1 MMTLS
6 KIAKL
11 SNVSVSTASKA
22 FSGSPE
28 VNEETR
34 EMIFRVA
41 REQGCFKKFYN
52 AKFPKLV
59 IAIIAPE
66 FKSSYY
72 TRYLS
77 CLQDA
82 LGKENCELCVST
94 TDFSPEKEESL
105 LEYYYKHSNVD
116 GILILDSHISIEDT
130 YEIPIVSLN
139 SKRKARCA
147 HEIINNMYPAMGECA
162 AYLKS
167 KGVYDVG
174 FVGEKLTTG
183 KCRSFAKA
191 LQEVGIDLPEENIS
205 TTSKR
210 FEEGGYDAMEKL
222 FAENRVPRAILC
234 AYDYMAIGA
243 IRCICDHGLRVPED
257 IAVLGM
263 DNLREDAFLNPP
275 LASISS
281 KTQALCSLG
290 AKAILGLING
300 EAVPSRQEVNSTFYL
315 RRSFQIDEQ
324 F

>member
-41 REQGCFKKFYN
+41 REYGCFKKFYN

-82 LGKENCELCVST
+82 LGGCELCVST

-116 GILILDSHISIEDT
+116 GIIVLDSHITMEDA

-139 SKRKARCA
+139 SKRNSRCP
-147 HEIINNMYPAMGECA
+147 HEIINNMYPAMQECA
-162 AYLKS
+162 AYLKG
-167 KGVYDVG
+167 KGVTDVG
-174 FVGEKLTTG
+174 FVGEKLTMG
-183 KCRSFAKA
+183 KCRSFARA
-191 LQEVGIDLPEENIS
+191 LEEVGIALPEQNIS
-205 TTSKR
+205 TTNAR
-210 FEEGGYDAMEKL
+210 FEEGGYDAMEKF
-222 FAENRVPRAILC
+222 FATGRLPRAILC

-243 IRCICDHGLRVPED
+243 IRCITDHGLRVPED

-281 KTQALCSLG
+281 KTQTLCNLG
-290 AKAILGLING
+290 AKTVLGLING
-300 EAVPSRQEVNSTFYL
+300 EEVPQKQEVNSSFYL
-315 RRSFQIDEQ
+315 RRSFEIDK
-324 F
+324 

>member
-6 KIAKL
+6 KIAQL
-11 SNVSVSTASKA
+11 ANVSVSTASKA
-22 FSGSPE
+22 FSGSAE

-41 REQGCFKKFYN
+41 REYGCFKKFYN
-52 AKFPKLV
+52 VKFPKLV

-82 LGKENCELCVST
+82 LGAENCELCVST
-94 TDFSPEKEESL
+94 TGFSPEKEESL

-116 GILILDSHISIEDT
+116 GILILDSHITIEDR

-139 SKRKARCA
+139 SKRMSRCP
-147 HEIINNMYPAMGECA
+147 HEIINNMYPAMQECA
-162 AYLKS
+162 AYLKE
-167 KGVYDVG
+167 KGVTDVG
-174 FVGEKLTTG
+174 FVGETLTLG
-183 KCRSFAKA
+183 KCRSFARA
-191 LQEVGIDLPEENIS
+191 LSEVGIELREENIR

-210 FEEGGYDAMEKL
+210 FEEGGYDAMEQFFQGGHL
-222 FAENRVPRAILC
+222 PRAILC

-243 IRCICDHGLRVPED
+243 IRCLTERNLRVPED
-257 IAVLGM
+257 VAVLGM
-263 DNLREDAFLNPP
+263 DNLRQGEYLNPP

-281 KTQALCSLG
+281 KTQTLCHLG

-300 EAVPSRQEVNSTFYL
+300 ESVPEKQEINSTFYL
-315 RRSFQIDEQ
+315 RRSFEID
-324 F
+324 

>member
-22 FSGSPE
+22 FSGSTE

-41 REQGCFKKFYN
+41 REHGCFKKFYN

-66 FKSSYY
+66 FKSAYY

-77 CLQDA
+77 CLQEA
-82 LGKENCELCVST
+82 FGKENCELCVST
-94 TDFSPEKEESL
+94 TNFSPEKEEGL

-116 GILILDSHISIEDT
+116 GILVLDSHTTIEDR

-139 SKRKARCA
+139 SKRNTHCP
-147 HEIINNMYPAMGECA
+147 HEIINNMYPAMQECA

-167 KGVYDVG
+167 KGVTDVG
-174 FVGEKLTTG
+174 FVGEALTMG
-183 KCRSFAKA
+183 KCRSFARA
-191 LQEVGIDLPEENIS
+191 LHAVGITLGEENIS
-205 TTSKR
+205 TTEKR

-222 FAENRVPRAILC
+222 FDANRVPRAILC
-234 AYDYMAIGA
+234 AYDYMAVGV
-243 IRCICDHGLRVPED
+243 IRAICDRGLRVPED

-263 DNLREDAFLNPP
+263 DNLRQDAFMNPP

-281 KTQALCSLG
+281 KTQTLCNLG

-300 EAVPSRQEVNSTFYL
+300 ENVPDRQEVDSTFYL
-315 RRSFQIDEQ
+315 RRSFEID
-324 F
+324 

>member
-22 FSGSPE
+22 FSGSTE

-41 REQGCFKKFYN
+41 REHGCFKKFYN
-52 AKFPKLV
+52 VKFPKLV

-66 FKSSYY
+66 FKSAYY

-82 LGKENCELCVST
+82 LGEENCELCVST
-94 TDFSPEKEESL
+94 TEFSPEKEESL
-105 LEYYYKHSNVD
+105 VEYYYKHSNVD
-116 GILILDSHISIEDT
+116 GILLLDSHITIEDR

-139 SKRKARCA
+139 SKRNTHCP
-147 HEIINNMYPAMGECA
+147 HEIINNMYPAMQECA

-167 KGVYDVG
+167 KGVTDVG
-174 FVGEKLTTG
+174 FVGEALTMG
-183 KCRSFAKA
+183 KCRSFARA
-191 LQEVGIDLPEENIS
+191 LHAVGITLGEENIS
-205 TTSKR
+205 TTEKR

-222 FAENRVPRAILC
+222 FNANRVPRAILC
-234 AYDYMAIGA
+234 AYDYMAVGA
-243 IRCICDHGLRVPED
+243 IRAICDRGLRVPED

-263 DNLREDAFLNPP
+263 DNLRQDAFMNPP

-281 KTQALCSLG
+281 KTKTLCNLG

-300 EAVPSRQEVNSTFYL
+300 ENVPDRQEVDSTFYL
-315 RRSFQIDEQ
+315 RRSFEID
-324 F
+324 

>member
-11 SNVSVSTASKA
+11 ANVSVSTASKA
-22 FSGSPE
+22 FSGSSE
-28 VNEETR
+28 VNVETR
-34 EMIFRVA
+34 DLIFKVA
-41 REQGCFKKFYN
+41 REHGCFKKFYN

-82 LGKENCELCVST
+82 LGEENCELCVST

-105 LEYYYKHSNVD
+105 IEYYYKHSTVD
-116 GILILDSHISIEDT
+116 GILLLDSHITIEDK

-139 SKRKARCA
+139 SKRSSQCPHK
-147 HEIINNMYPAMGECA
+147 IINNMYPAMQECA

-167 KGVYDVG
+167 KKVTDVG
-174 FVGEKLTTG
+174 FVGERLTLG
-183 KCRSFAKA
+183 KCRSFARA
-191 LQEVGIDLPEENIS
+191 LEEVGIELPEENIGVS
-205 TTSKR
+205 QKR
-210 FEEGGYDAMEKL
+210 FEEGGYDAMESL
-222 FAENRVPRAILC
+222 FGKNRVPRAILC

-243 IRCICDHGLRVPED
+243 IRCIYDHGLRVPED
-257 IAVLGM
+257 VAILGM
-263 DNLREDAFLNPP
+263 DNLRQDEYLNPP

-281 KTQALCSLG
+281 KTKTLCYLG
-290 AKAILGLING
+290 VKAILGLSNG
-300 EAVPSRQEVNSTFYL
+300 ETVPETQEVNSTFYPRL
-315 RRSFQIDEQ
+315 SFEID
-324 F
+324 

>member
-11 SNVSVSTASKA
+11 ANVSVSTASKA
-22 FSGSPE
+22 FSGSSE

-41 REQGCFKKFYN
+41 REHGCFKKFYN

-66 FKSSYY
+66 FKSAYY

-82 LGKENCELCVST
+82 LGAENCELCVST

-116 GILILDSHISIEDT
+116 GILVLDSHISIEGR

-139 SKRKARCA
+139 SKRKARYP
-147 HEIINNMYPAMGECA
+147 HEIINNMYPAMQECA

-167 KGVYDVG
+167 KNVTDVG
-174 FVGEKLTTG
+174 FVGERLTQG
-183 KCRSFAKA
+183 KCRSFAQA
-191 LQEVGIDLPEENIS
+191 LGEVGIQLPEENIS
-205 TTSKR
+205 TTEKR

-222 FAENRVPRAILC
+222 FEKNRVPRAILC
-234 AYDYMAIGA
+234 AYDYMAIGVV
-243 IRCICDHGLRVPED
+243 RCICEHGLRVPEEV
-257 IAVLGM
+257 AVLGM
-263 DNLREDAFLNPP
+263 DNLRQDEFLTPP

-281 KTQALCSLG
+281 KTQTLCNLG
-290 AKAILGLING
+290 AEAILRLING
-300 EAVPSRQEVNSTFYL
+300 ESVPDRQEVNSTFYL
-315 RRSFQIDEQ
+315 RRSFEID
-324 F
+324 

>member
-11 SNVSVSTASKA
+11 ANVSVSTASKA
-22 FSGSPE
+22 FSGSAE

-34 EMIFRVA
+34 EMIYKVA
-41 REQGCFKKFYN
+41 REHGCFKKFYN

-82 LGKENCELCVST
+82 LEEENCELCVST

-105 LEYYYKHSNVD
+105 IEYYYKHSSVD
-116 GILILDSHISIEDT
+116 GILLLDSHITVEDK

-139 SKRKARCA
+139 SKRNSRCP
-147 HEIINNMYPAMGECA
+147 HEIINNMYPAMQECA

-167 KGVYDVG
+167 KKVTDVG
-174 FVGEKLTTG
+174 FVGERLTQG
-183 KCRSFAKA
+183 KCLSFTRA
-191 LQEVGIDLPEENIS
+191 LAEVGIELPEENIG
-205 TTSKR
+205 TTQKR
-210 FEEGGYDAMEKL
+210 FEEGGYDAMETL
-222 FAENRVPRAILC
+222 FGKNRIPRAILC

-243 IRCICDHGLRVPED
+243 IRCIYDHGFRVPED

-263 DNLREDAFLNPP
+263 DNLRQDEFLNPP

-281 KTQALCSLG
+281 KTQTLCDLG
-290 AKAILGLING
+290 VKAVLGLING
-300 EAVPSRQEVNSTFYL
+300 EAVPEIQEVNSTFYL
-315 RRSFQIDEQ
+315 RRSFEID
-324 F
+324 

>member
-34 EMIFRVA
+34 EHIFRVA

-66 FKSSYY
+66 FKSAYY

-77 CLQDA
+77 CLQEA

-94 TDFSPEKEESL
+94 TDFSPEKEEGL

-116 GILILDSHISIEDT
+116 GILILDSHINIEDR

-139 SKRKARCA
+139 SKRNSHCS
-147 HEIINNMYPAMGECA
+147 HEIINNMYPAMQECA
-162 AYLKS
+162 AYLKC
-167 KGVYDVG
+167 KGVTDVG
-174 FVGEKLTTG
+174 FVGEALTMG
-183 KCRSFAKA
+183 KCGSFARA
-191 LQEVGIDLPEENIS
+191 LNEVGITLGEENIS
-205 TTSKR
+205 TTEKR

-222 FAENRVPRAILC
+222 FAANRMPRAILC

-243 IRCICDHGLRVPED
+243 IRAICDRGLRVPED

-263 DNLREDAFLNPP
+263 DNLRQDEYLNPP

-281 KTQALCSLG
+281 KTQTLCNLG
-290 AKAILGLING
+290 AKTILSLING
-300 EAVPSRQEVNSTFYL
+300 ESVPEKQEVNSTFYL
-315 RRSFQIDEQ
+315 RRSFRID
-324 F
+324 